1 MERDARH
8 LLDLL
13 RTGDAELSIL
23 VTNDRHIRQLNRDY
37 RGKDRTTD
45 VLSFPMQEEGD
56 LLPVGDEFLL
66 GDIVLNAHMA
76 HRLSLEHGSSLHD
89 VLRHLLVHGLLHLTG
104 HDHEQDPKAAVTMR
118 RKESRLANALTK
130 LDREPQ

>member
-13 RTGDAELSIL
+13 HLDDVELSIL
-23 VTNDRHIRQLNRDY
+23 ITNDRNIRQLNRDY

-56 LLPVGDEFLL
+56 LLPVGGEFLL
-66 GDIVLNAHMA
+66 GDIVLNAHMV
-76 HRLSLEHGSSLHD
+76 HRLSLEEKVPPHHIF
-89 VLRHLLVHGLLHLTG
+89 RRLLIHGLLHLAG
-104 HDHEQDPKAAVTMR
+104 HDHDRDRKASEKMK
-118 RKESRLANALTK
+118 RKERRLASALAK
-130 LDREPQ
+130 LDRER